1 VEGDEPSGVLV
12 LLSLQGQEA
21 QHIGY
26 SAGKEAGVDHGFQGF
41 AEGDSPQMVGGC
53 GFPSMCDYQGDQ
65 EKDYYALEEKYF
77 YHIFHQGGKNTLLS
91 TIRVSLPQKL
101 IFKY

>member
-1 VEGDEPSGVLV
+1 
-12 LLSLQGQEA
+12 
-21 QHIGY
+21 
-26 SAGKEAGVDHGFQGF
+26 
-41 AEGDSPQMVGGC
+41 MVGGCGWWLWLVVGGCGCGC

-91 TIRVSLPQKL
+91 TNKGIPTPKTHFQIL
-101 IFKY
+101 ILIKKFIKELYKKYKHLVLEGETRK